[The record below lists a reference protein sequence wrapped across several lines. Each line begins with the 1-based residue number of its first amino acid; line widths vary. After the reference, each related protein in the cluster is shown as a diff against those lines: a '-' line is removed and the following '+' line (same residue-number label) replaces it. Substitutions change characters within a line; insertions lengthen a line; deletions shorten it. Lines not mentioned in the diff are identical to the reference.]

1 MIVIATLSYQLLMLS
16 SYYEQKRRPQHNHA
30 VSRQH
35 NHDVSSTSRVIFFV
49 HVGDKQLSPIYCCA
63 VLSASRHN
71 PDAVI
76 IVYMENKTASWPHH
90 RRCYGGQHNVKTFE
104 YSLRRLFSGTLLS
117 GWYKKILTGGFGPG
131 NTMQNIANAARL
143 ALIYKKGGMYLDMDI
158 ITLASYAG
166 MPVNIVG
173 AQGWGYKYTQKA
185 GGGLSVLETILGIRC
200 WHDVDNT
207 CCLNNA
213 AMSFEPQHPF
223 LHAYIREFVANFRN
237 NKWGWNGPDRIS
249 DTCRKYK
256 CDMTSTFWGEK
267 MSDVCAGVQAVHDET
282 FTPIHYSKAKA
293 ELGKNVTSDE
303 WKDTMAQW
311 NTVPRG
317 HSPRTVYAVH
327 IFNTARHMMEQQST
341 HPQSTD
347 THKMRLDHL
356 LTQECGAQWREL

>member
-1 MIVIATLSYQLLMLS
+1 
-16 SYYEQKRRPQHNHA
+16 
-30 VSRQH
+30 
-35 NHDVSSTSRVIFFV
+35 
-49 HVGDKQLSPIYCCA
+49 
-63 VLSASRHN
+63 
-71 PDAVI
+71 
-76 IVYMENKTASWPHH
+76 
-90 RRCYGGQHNVKTFE
+90 
-104 YSLRRLFSGTLLS
+104 
-117 GWYKKILTGGFGPG
+117 
-131 NTMQNIANAARL
+131 MQNIANAARP
-143 ALIYKKGGMYLDMDI
+143 ALLYKKGGMYLDMDI
-158 ITLASYAG
+158 ITMASYEH

-173 AQGWGYKYTQKA
+173 AQGWGYTYAQKA
-185 GGGLSVLETILGIRC
+185 RAEGSPVSDAVLGIRRQG
-200 WHDVDNT
+200 VDTT
-207 CCLNNA
+207 CSLNNA

-223 LHAYIREFVANFRN
+223 LHAYIRLFVAKFRN

-256 CDMTSTFWGEK
+256 CDMISTFWGEQ

-327 IFNTARHMMEQQST
+327 IFNAARHMMEQQRT